1 MCLCLCVCV
10 CVCMFCAR
18 VCVLKQLSGRRV
30 GGVKRQILM
39 RPSSGVS
46 ICLLRQAAGD
56 SAGGRQGCVCVCV
69 CVCVRVCVCVCVL
82 GVVKDKGGIRGN
94 WRPSA
99 HKYTHTH
106 TQSAVHGAGVTGWK
120 S

>member
-1 MCLCLCVCV
+1 MYRSVC
-10 CVCMFCAR
+10 CAR
-18 VCVLKQLSGRRV
+18 PQGTRL
-30 GGVKRQILM
+30 
-39 RPSSGVS
+39 
-46 ICLLRQAAGD
+46 AADKG
-56 SAGGRQGCVCVCV
+56 VCVCV
-69 CVCVRVCVCVCVL
+69 CVCACVCVCVCVL